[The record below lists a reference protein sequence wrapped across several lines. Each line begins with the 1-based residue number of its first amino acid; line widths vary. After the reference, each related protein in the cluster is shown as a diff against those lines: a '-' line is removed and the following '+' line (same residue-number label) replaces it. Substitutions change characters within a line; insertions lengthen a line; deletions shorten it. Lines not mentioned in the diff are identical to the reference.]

1 MRILL
6 VFLDMFRVNLTN
18 IYDEHNERTLFDDSI
33 SKIGGSLYMNCYT
46 PGPDTPRSNGCL
58 WSSTYPKDNGCNNR
72 LKYPKYYLKKRD
84 FLSILKQN
92 GYDLNFY
99 INPYTKEVGELPNSI
114 EDYSFFSDDL
124 SLDKFFNHAKLS
136 DNSLT
141 YLSFGDFHYVIS
153 DTYAQ
158 KRFVKKA
165 YDLSGKIID
174 GVNSIINYDLFDLV
188 IFYSDHGF
196 KMREENLDTDLKML
210 GDSRTQILLFIH
222 RRGDSSIDKKYKL
235 SSIMDIYPTI
245 LDFCSIEYDQKEIDG
260 LSLFSDNEHEFIMI
274 EDHRTFGVDL
284 GQTIERWG
292 FKTNDY
298 LIAVNPNLDW
308 QIDNKN
314 STIDYNEYYQYLL
327 VHGTDFESNVKMKM
341 IHNKYD
347 DSLSESSVYFDGEQR
362 VIHKPFVIYVVDSW
376 KKTINCLSNQ
386 YQKFLYKKH

>member
-18 IYDEHNERTLFDDSI
+18 TYNENNERTLFDDSI

-58 WSSTYPKDNGCNNR
+58 WSSSYPKKNGCNNR

-84 FLSILKQN
+84 FLGILKRN

-114 EDYSFFSDDL
+114 EDCSYFSDGL
-124 SLDKFFNHAKLS
+124 SLDSFFNHARLS

-158 KRFVKKA
+158 KKYVKKA

-174 GVNSIINYDLFDLV
+174 GVNSIVNYDLFDLV

-222 RRGDSSIDKKYKL
+222 RRGDNSIDKQYRL

-245 LDFCSIEYDQKEIDG
+245 LDFCSIEFDQNEIDG

-314 STIDYNEYYQYLL
+314 TTINYDEYYQYLL

-347 DSLSESSVYFDGEQR
+347 DSLSESSFYFDGKQR
-362 VIHKPFVIYVVDSW
+362 VIHKPFVIFIVDSW
-376 KKTINCLSNQ
+376 KKTINCLSNI
-386 YQKFLYKKH
+386 YRKLLYKKH